1 MKHIPKE
8 KQCFTI
14 NALFKSTFWCH
25 RYGSSFNAWM
35 RNICLY
41 MAEINLNSCLLYFKH
56 LKFLIP
62 SLNSHFKSRYT
73 VCVSRSVVS
82 NSLQTH
88 DLYSLP
94 GFSVQGILQARIL
107 KWIAIPFSRG
117 SSWPTDQTQVSCI
130 AGRFFIIWAIGKIS
144 DTLE

>member
-82 NSLQTH
+82 DPRTIH
-88 DLYSLP
+88 
-94 GFSVQGILQARIL
+94 GILQARTL
-107 KWIAIPFSRG
+107 EWIAVPFSRG